1 LRLLADPTRLRL
13 LHLLQREE
21 LTVAEVQEIL
31 GMGQSRISSHLS
43 LLKSAQLVR
52 DRRAGKNIFYAL
64 REDFPLKAQIA
75 EIVAAGAREMPE
87 TEEDNTALQLV
98 LHKRQD
104 KARDYFNRLAG
115 RFGRSYCPGRT
126 WKGVSHLLMTL
137 VGPIVVADLGAGE
150 GTLSQMLAQH
160 ARQVIAI
167 DNSEKMVEFGA
178 SLARE
183 HGFAN
188 LDYRLGDIEDPPIAP
203 GTVDLALFSQALHH
217 ANNPARALTAAF
229 HLLKPGGRVAVLDL
243 LAHQFEQAREM
254 YADTWLGFTEAEMHR
269 MLEGAGFEQIEVQ
282 VVAREEQP
290 PHFQTMFATGI
301 APTHS
306 PASHAIG
313 GVSRGSAVAAGR

>member
-1 LRLLADPTRLRL
+1 MPSIVKSLRLLADPTRLRL

-21 LTVAEVQEIL
+21 LTVAELQEIL

-43 LLKSAQLVR
+43 QLKSAQLVR

-64 REDFPLKAQIA
+64 REDFPLKSQIA

-87 TEEDNTALQLV
+87 TDGDDTALQLA
-98 LHKRQD
+98 LRKRQD

-115 RFGRSYCPGRT
+115 KFGRSYCPGRT

-150 GTLSQMLAQH
+150 GTLSQILAQH
-160 ARQVIAI
+160 VKKVIAI

-178 SLARE
+178 TLARE
-183 HGFAN
+183 HGFKN
-188 LDYRLGDIEDPPIAP
+188 LEFRLGDIEEPPIAP

-217 ANNPARALTAAF
+217 ANNPARALSAAYR
-229 HLLKPGGRVAVLDL
+229 LLKPGGRVAVLDL

-254 YADTWLGFTEAEMHR
+254 YADHWLGFTEAEMYR
-269 MLEGAGFEQIEVQ
+269 LLEGAGFKKVDAQ
-282 VVAREEQP
+282 VVAREERP
-290 PHFQTMFATGI
+290 PHFQTMFATGVV
-301 APTHS
+301 P
-306 PASHAIG
+306 
-313 GVSRGSAVAAGR
+313 RAGA